1 MLKII
6 TGSDTYESYH
16 AAKALV
22 SKLVKD
28 TDYDLLTVDG
38 DQLRSGDDLQRILSS
53 NTLFSKGNVVFA
65 KRVMN
70 ANLGKYISANL
81 EVFNNT
87 YLVIWEDQSLD
98 GRQKYVSELKKSQVI
113 ESYDLPKYNSVS
125 DMTPW
130 VKEQAKKRKLKLSS
144 HVIEL
149 LIQHSQ
155 LDKWLIES
163 TLDKLVLFREVRKKE
178 KEKEDEISEE
188 DFNTLCADTDN
199 GDVWKFLDAT
209 TSGKKYEALRE
220 LEKLMRFSENGQF
233 LLSMLSRELG
243 LLAKVRY
250 ADDNHMDTEGLKLH
264 PFVLKKTR
272 AKASK
277 FSWSVITRL
286 SQALVRLDLAIKEG
300 RLDDMTGITLFVLSF
315 PGR

>member
-1 MLKII
+1 MLKIL

-16 AAKALV
+16 TAKALV

-28 TDYDLLTVDG
+28 TGYDLLLVDS

-53 NTLFSKGNVVFA
+53 NSLFSKGNVVFA

-70 ANLGKYISANL
+70 AALGKYISANL
-81 EVFNNT
+81 EIFDNT

-98 GRQKYVSELKKSQVI
+98 GRQKYVAELKKSKVI
-113 ESYDLPKYNSVS
+113 DIFDLPKYNSVS

-130 VKEQAKKRKLKLSS
+130 VKDMAKKKKLKLSS
-144 HVIEL
+144 NVIDL

-163 TLDKLVLFREVRKKE
+163 TLDKLVLFQQAKK
-178 KEKEDEISEE
+178 KDDEISEE

-250 ADDNHMDTEGLKLH
+250 ADDNHLDTDSLKIH
-264 PFVLKKTR
+264 SFVLKKTR

-277 FSWSVITRL
+277 FNWSMITRL